1 MVLQDINSY
10 IQEAT
15 WQLEHTDRK
24 LSLNSTI
31 EYNTKINTVIDS
43 FKKHIL
49 ATEKSEFIEGR
60 KSKNIKTKIHKKG
73 TLEDLLLTP

>member
-1 MVLQDINSY
+1 MVLQDVNSY

-49 ATEKSEFIEGR
+49 ATEKSEFIEGG
-60 KSKNIKTKIHKKG
+60 KSKTKIHKKG
-73 TLEDLLLTP
+73 ILEDLLLTP